1 MRSPLGGR
9 AFPLGALLFLL
20 LILVHLP
27 YAWPGGPFLHHPRPL
42 TLLVDEGTLLYDG
55 YRTALGEVMYRDFF
69 EFQGPVQYYLLG
81 LLFSWSG
88 PSIGAARVLQ
98 IAVWALSAL
107 LLALV
112 ARRFCGVAA
121 SAAVA
126 LIHASIY
133 VLALPV
139 TYAHWLAELF
149 VLLAILL
156 LTRRQATPASD
167 VGAGLAL
174 GLAVMT
180 IQSMGIPALVAAAG
194 TAALPGLAARSPRAA
209 ALRPA
214 RILAAAA
221 AVVLAILGCFA
232 AHGAAGDLW
241 YAMFEWPFGNYLPG
255 QNIAFGFG
263 RDWMIENH
271 ARVPSPWLELTRLVT
286 GFIVGLPYLLGAA
299 AAVCGALALV
309 RLRRRQTD
317 FRFVVAVGIALAC
330 VSPLAL
336 KATRTD
342 ITHVAFAGGVT
353 LAGVVAM
360 LEPLRGRSRFTHG
373 VATVLL
379 CGAAGL
385 GLVHYAYKLVTTWEA
400 SRAKSAW
407 SDEVYRLGYSRAI
420 ATATAAGDRIV
431 CGVMAGYYYLYVR
444 PSATSYTLIYDYYTE
459 AQWQQMADQ
468 IVENRPRVL
477 VLRRWQLERLEQLRP
492 LIAQR
497 YRRVKGDFYL
507 LRDERPPAVAR
518 RHYSA

>member
-112 ARRFCGVAA
+112 TRRFCGVAA

-139 TYAHWLAELF
+139 TYAHWLAEFF

-194 TAALPGLAARSPRAA
+194 TAALPASPRAA
-209 ALRPA
+209 
-214 RILAAAA
+214 
-221 AVVLAILGCFA
+221 
-232 AHGAAGDLW
+232 
-241 YAMFEWPFGNYLPG
+241 
-255 QNIAFGFG
+255 
-263 RDWMIENH
+263 
-271 ARVPSPWLELTRLVT
+271 
-286 GFIVGLPYLLGAA
+286 
-299 AAVCGALALV
+299 
-309 RLRRRQTD
+309 
-317 FRFVVAVGIALAC
+317 
-330 VSPLAL
+330 
-336 KATRTD
+336 
-342 ITHVAFAGGVT
+342 
-353 LAGVVAM
+353 
-360 LEPLRGRSRFTHG
+360 RGR
-373 VATVLL
+373 
-379 CGAAGL
+379 
-385 GLVHYAYKLVTTWEA
+385 
-400 SRAKSAW
+400 
-407 SDEVYRLGYSRAI
+407 
-420 ATATAAGDRIV
+420 
-431 CGVMAGYYYLYVR
+431 R
-444 PSATSYTLIYDYYTE
+444 PSAPPASL
-459 AQWQQMADQ
+459 QQ
-468 IVENRPRVL
+468 R
-477 VLRRWQLERLEQLRP
+477 RRWCSRSSAASPRT
-492 LIAQR
+492 
-497 YRRVKGDFYL
+497 
-507 LRDERPPAVAR
+507 AR
-518 RHYSA
+518 QEICGTRCSSGRSATISRARTSRSASAGTG